1 MIRRASAD
9 LFPAHGSCPTS
20 TLNRP
25 NRKQRPPSKAYRS
38 IGLALLSFGLAPL
51 LVFALPIAA
60 GAAPIVFEGFGA
72 DAAAIQASVDAF
84 RAALGNPNN
93 GNAPGPLANGRREI
107 NWDGGGQATTISPTP
122 FNGFQNIRGALFT
135 TSGTGFV
142 QAPPS
147 GLAADPTFGN
157 PTYAGFDVLSSAR
170 LFSPIGST
178 LTNVTFSVPGTNGGT
193 PATVTG
199 FGAVFSD
206 VDASANASLSFVN
219 ANGASLGTF
228 FVPTA
233 NNGLSFLGLLF
244 PGEAISQIQIIS
256 GNVPLG
262 PGETGAIDII
272 VMDDFLY
279 SEPAVVPEPATLLLL
294 GVTAAGLGVARSRR
308 GRRKQQP

>member
-1 MIRRASAD
+1 MTLDRVVAVAGFFAMILLDLLTRRRLMILRALVL
-9 LFPAHGSCPTS
+9 LFSRLGSCPT
-20 TLNRP
+20 
-25 NRKQRPPSKAYRS
+25 
-38 IGLALLSFGLAPL
+38 ALLIV
-51 LVFALPIAA
+51 LVLPVSA
-60 GAAPIVFEGFGA
+60 GAVPIVFSGSGA
-72 DAAAIQASVDAF
+72 DATGIQSSVDDF

-93 GNAPGPLANGRREI
+93 GNAPGPLASGRREI

-122 FNGFQNIRGALFT
+122 FNGFQNTRGALFT

-157 PTYAGFDVLSSAR
+157 PTYAGFDVFSSAR

-193 PATVTG
+193 PATVAG

-206 VDASANASLSFVN
+206 VDSLAFLSFVN
-219 ANGASLGTF
+219 ASGVSLGTF
-228 FVPTA
+228 PVPAA
-233 NNGLSFLGLLF
+233 NNGLSFLGLIF
-244 PGEAISQIQIIS
+244 PGEAISQVLIIS

-262 PGETGAIDII
+262 PSESGPIDII

-279 SEPAVVPEPATLLLL
+279 SEPAAAVPEPGTILLF
-294 GVTAAGLGVARSRR
+294 GTTAVGLGLARWRRWR
-308 GRRKQQP
+308 GRQHP

>member
-1 MIRRASAD
+1 MISRMRAYCVAIAV
-9 LFPAHGSCPTS
+9 LVA
-20 TLNRP
+20 
-25 NRKQRPPSKAYRS
+25 
-38 IGLALLSFGLAPL
+38 LALPVSAGAVSFE
-51 LVFALPIAA
+51 AA
-60 GAAPIVFEGFGA
+60 GP
-72 DAAAIQASVDAF
+72 DAASIQATVDAF

-93 GNAPGPLANGRREI
+93 GNAPGPLPSGRREI
-107 NWDGGGQATTISPTP
+107 NWDGGGVATTISPTP

-147 GLAADPTFGN
+147 GLATDPTFGN
-157 PTYAGFDVLSSAR
+157 PTYAAFDVFSSAR
-170 LFSPIGST
+170 LFSPVGST

-206 VDASANASLSFVN
+206 VDSAANASLSFVN
-219 ANGASLGTF
+219 ASGVPLGSF
-228 FVPTA
+228 SAPAA

-244 PGEAISQIQIIS
+244 PGEAISQVQIIS

-262 PGETGAIDII
+262 PSESGAIDII

-279 SEPAVVPEPATLLLL
+279 SEPAVVPEPATLLLV
-294 GVTAAGLGVARSRR
+294 GTTMAGLGLARWRR
-308 GRRKQQP
+308 RRQE